1 MQTDIIIDWSDK
13 KILIAEDEIANYQL
27 LISILKRT
35 NVQTLWAKTGE
46 EALRIYHDT
55 ENLSA
60 GIIDIKMPDMDG
72 YDFLKQLQKEH
83 TSTKLP
89 PFIAHT
95 AFNYNNTR
103 KTIMEAGFCGCLFKP
118 IRPQELFSLL
128 NPFLSH

>member
-1 MQTDIIIDWSDK
+1 MQTKVTIDWSDK
-13 KILIAEDEIANYQL
+13 KILIAEDEITNYQL

-60 GIIDIKMPDMDG
+60 GIIDIKMPDLDG
-72 YDFLKQLQKEH
+72 FGFLQQLQKEH
-83 TSTKLP
+83 TKLNLP

-103 KTIMEAGFCGCLFKP
+103 KTIMEAGFSGCLFKP
-118 IRPQELFSLL
+118 IRPEELFSLL
-128 NPFLSH
+128 KPFLGY